1 MGFIGVSGR
10 MILQHHG
17 GHDADHIVLYMGLRG
32 PFDKESILEYYL
44 DAEAGDVQYMD
55 TDRAIRS
62 GIYTIY
68 KAIGNATHAWCEKAT
83 WQILKLV
90 QGNC

>member
-1 MGFIGVSGR
+1 

-62 GIYTIY
+62 GIYTIC